1 MPEVYLKNFTVQL
14 KVKRK
19 QYVTAVDNVD
29 AHFANGK
36 VNVLIGP
43 SGCGKTSI
51 LRGVIGLVPHEGD
64 ILFDNINVNEYRID
78 EKGLSYVSQS
88 LGLYPHLSIFNNI
101 AFPLKVAGSDPE
113 EIRRRVDEVS
123 ELLKIKHCLTRKPRQ
138 LSMGQ
143 AQRVAIARA
152 LIKKPILYLFD
163 EPFSNLDKPLA
174 EELIIE
180 LKKIFIQNNATVIY
194 VTHDMKEALT
204 IGDEIFVMENGKIV
218 EQVAAKDITKSK
230 NPLVKEYLKTL

>member
-1 MPEVYLKNFTVQL
+1 MPEVYLKQYTVKL
-14 KVKRK
+14 KEKRK

-29 AHFANGK
+29 AHFHNGK

-43 SGCGKTSI
+43 SGCGKTSL
-51 LRGVIGLVPHEGD
+51 LRGIIGLIPHEGD
-64 ILFDNINVNEYRID
+64 ILFDNINVNDFRID

-88 LGLYPHLSIFNNI
+88 LGLYPHLTVFNNI
-101 AFPLKVAGSDPE
+101 AFPLKVAGSDAE

-123 ELLKIKHCLTRKPRQ
+123 EMLKIKHCLTRKPRQ
-138 LSMGQ
+138 LSLGQ

-152 LIKKPILYLFD
+152 LIKRPVLYLFD

-180 LKKIFIQNNATVIY
+180 LKKIFISNNATVIY
-194 VTHDMKEALT
+194 VTHDIKEALA
-204 IGDEIFVMENGKIV
+204 IGDYIFVMNDGKIV
-218 EQVAAKDITKSK
+218 ESCESKNITKSK
-230 NPLVKEYLKTL
+230 NPLVREYLKTI

>member
-29 AHFANGK
+29 AHFANGQ

-43 SGCGKTSI
+43 SGCGKTSL

-64 ILFDNINVNEYRID
+64 LLFDNINVNEYRID

-152 LIKKPILYLFD
+152 IIKRPLLYLFD

-194 VTHDMKEALT
+194 VTHDLKEALT
-204 IGDEIFVMENGKIV
+204 IGDQIFVMDQGKII
-218 EQVAAKDITKSK
+218 EQIAAKDITKSK
-230 NPLVKEYLKTL
+230 TPLIKEYLKTL

>member
-14 KVKRK
+14 KEKRK

-29 AHFANGK
+29 VHFLNGQ

-43 SGCGKTSI
+43 SGCGKTSL

-101 AFPLKVAGSDPE
+101 AFPLRVAGSDPE

-152 LIKKPILYLFD
+152 LIKRPILYLFD

-174 EELIIE
+174 EELIIK
-180 LKKIFIQNNATVIY
+180 LKKIFIQNNATVLY
-194 VTHDMKEALT
+194 VTHDLKEALT
-204 IGDEIFVMENGKIV
+204 IGDQIFVMDKGQIV
-218 EQVAAKDITKSK
+218 EEIAAKDITKSK